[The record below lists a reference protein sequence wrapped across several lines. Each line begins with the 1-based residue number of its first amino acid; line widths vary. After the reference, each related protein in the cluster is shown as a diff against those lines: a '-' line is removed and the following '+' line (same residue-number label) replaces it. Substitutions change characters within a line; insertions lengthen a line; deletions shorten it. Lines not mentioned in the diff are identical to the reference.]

1 MVKNMISLHTFNN
14 MMDGGYQIV
23 RLEQRNNSTLVYR
36 IIWFRITIY
45 CEMEF
50 QKFPFDEQSCTLE
63 VISTRFPIP
72 VTNYQHWHH
81 NKNAYYYLL
90 SIDKICFK
98 NDKKNHQTYNY
109 KDFYPKNFL
118 WEHI

>member
-63 VISTRFPIP
+63 VITRFPIP
-72 VTNYQHWHH
+72 VTDTNIALASQL
-81 NKNAYYYLL
+81 NCLLLLRLVRLYLRVL
-90 SIDKICFK
+90 
-98 NDKKNHQTYNY
+98 
-109 KDFYPKNFL
+109 L
-118 WEHI
+118 V